1 MRVTGPLVL
10 NPLTNM
16 QSNQNAGKIPFAN
29 ILRGIAVLS
38 VLIAHYIGVFG
49 SIKGA
54 YGGFSELPGRPYP
67 AFLDV
72 LFVIPDLNY
81 GPLGVALFF
90 LVSGFV
96 IPFSVTSLYGQ
107 KGWRLSFFLARF
119 LRLWPTYFVGLMIT
133 LLSLH
138 IAAYITKTELVTT
151 PKMIATQLSFFRDW
165 TGSVQ
170 MDGIVWTLEIEAKFY
185 LLACLF
191 ASSIVFGRPY
201 LFGLIIL
208 LTFIGDHYK
217 VSFPNSWN
225 PPSNF
230 LFAAKYLTYMLI
242 GTAFNLHFRRVI
254 SVWKTTMM
262 VVVLYGTFALC
273 SDRESIINY
282 LIAFVLFSAC
292 YYGKDRINGNRFLD
306 FFADISYPL
315 YVLHAAFGY
324 IGLRLMMGS
333 GIPSLVALALQTAT
347 TVGIA
352 FVVHCYVEAPTHRLG
367 RNLSKKL
374 LGLSRT
380 ESPMRLGFIKKQEP
394 NIQKN

>member
-72 LFVIPDLNY
+72 LLVIPDLNY

-151 PKMIATQLSFFRDW
+151 PKMIATQLSFF
-165 TGSVQ
+165 
-170 MDGIVWTLEIEAKFY
+170 
-185 LLACLF
+185 
-191 ASSIVFGRPY
+191 
-201 LFGLIIL
+201 
-208 LTFIGDHYK
+208 
-217 VSFPNSWN
+217 
-225 PPSNF
+225 
-230 LFAAKYLTYMLI
+230 
-242 GTAFNLHFRRVI
+242 
-254 SVWKTTMM
+254 
-262 VVVLYGTFALC
+262 
-273 SDRESIINY
+273 
-282 LIAFVLFSAC
+282 
-292 YYGKDRINGNRFLD
+292 
-306 FFADISYPL
+306 
-315 YVLHAAFGY
+315 
-324 IGLRLMMGS
+324 
-333 GIPSLVALALQTAT
+333 
-347 TVGIA
+347 
-352 FVVHCYVEAPTHRLG
+352 
-367 RNLSKKL
+367 
-374 LGLSRT
+374 
-380 ESPMRLGFIKKQEP
+380 
-394 NIQKN
+394 